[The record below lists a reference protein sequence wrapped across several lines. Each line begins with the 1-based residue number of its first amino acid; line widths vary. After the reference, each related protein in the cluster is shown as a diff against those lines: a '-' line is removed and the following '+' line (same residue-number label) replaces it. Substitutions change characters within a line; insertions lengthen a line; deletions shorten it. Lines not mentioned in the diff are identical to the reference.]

1 MELPPVLQLISSE
14 IPPNKLL
21 PANIER
27 LLKDKGFLKEIS
39 AQARFSVKQKVSCG
53 TESSVADDGLKIYP
67 TAALNPLSG
76 IGKCNSHNCRVIQA
90 ESFARSIGLYCDHA
104 VLTDF
109 ITQLFLAQ
117 DISKIDARQVF
128 ADVQAFTVLMPMVR
142 AGIIRFS
149 DPIEPMC
156 PKCCKEITGDLS
168 EKLWE
173 LILKDGTAE
182 FVSTD
187 GGKLSCLVSSRLYDV
202 DGRPFSLEFIL
213 NTEEAKAVPIKI
225 EVPFI
230 SRKVKIK
237 NLPKKTFN
245 LVKERATNDLLTGIR
260 LVSEEAKSASDNAAV
275 LVTNSRQDA
284 VVLRKIDSG
293 SLSNS
298 FDDWERLRSVNLPWV
313 SNLSVEEIIQLRE
326 RASKALPK
334 FRDRMNKELFSIS
347 AKTND
352 PDKLSLQV
360 ARSLREEANE
370 LDAELSV
377 AARKTGHSGHLVI
390 GTTGISCIVYGIGAK
405 DPTAIQVGATLTAAL
420 AAMYHPSKN
429 AHADHAQLKTKPAYV
444 LLSAREII
452 RNRNK

>member
-14 IPPNKLL
+14 IPPNTLL

-39 AQARFSVKQKVSCG
+39 AQAQFSVKKKVSSG
-53 TESSVADDGLKIYP
+53 TESSVTDDGLKIYP

-76 IGKCNSHNCRVIQA
+76 IGKCNGHNCRVIQA

-128 ADVQAFTVLMPMVR
+128 ADVQAFTVLLPMVR

-149 DPIEPMC
+149 DPIEAMC
-156 PKCCKEITGDLS
+156 PECCKEITGDLS

-173 LILKDGTAE
+173 LILKDGKAE
-182 FVSTD
+182 FTASD
-187 GGKLSCLVSSRLYDV
+187 GGKLSLHVSSTLFDA
-202 DGRPFSLEFIL
+202 DGKSFDTEYEL
-213 NTEEAKAVPIKI
+213 NTEEAKSVSIL
-225 EVPFI
+225 F
-230 SRKVKIK
+230 RKVKIK
-237 NLPKKTFN
+237 NLPKKAFN
-245 LVKERATNDLLTGIR
+245 LVKERTTNDLLMGIR
-260 LVSEEAKSASDNAAV
+260 LVSEEAKSAADKAAV

-284 VVLRKIDSG
+284 TILRKIDGG
-293 SLSNS
+293 SFSKS
-298 FDDWERLRSVNLPWV
+298 FDDWENLRSVQLPWV

-347 AKTND
+347 AKTKD

-370 LDAELSV
+370 LDAELSS
-377 AARKTGHSGHLVI
+377 AAIKTGHTGHLAI

-405 DPTAIQVGATLTAAL
+405 DPTAILAGATLTAAL